1 MQTERRG
8 KRYSPIR
15 VPFRRVSHLRSRGKC
30 LYTSLV
36 TVSEKTDVGSIYDPQ
51 TGRKIS
57 IQSTTRLCFLSARI
71 KGNVTRVSFP
81 TIFLEQATI
90 FFLISNSLFLNKFP
104 NNNIVNL
111 EIDET
116 N

>member
-8 KRYSPIR
+8 KRYSPIPIR
-15 VPFRRVSHLRSRGKC
+15 VPFRRVSHLRSRAKC

-57 IQSTTRLCFLSARI
+57 ILDPVYYSTLFFIREDKGKCNTRFFSIDFSRLD
-71 KGNVTRVSFP
+71 V
-81 TIFLEQATI
+81 EQATI
-90 FFLISNSLFLNKFP
+90 FFFFISKIP
-104 NNNIVNL
+104 
-111 EIDET
+111 
-116 N
+116 

>member
-8 KRYSPIR
+8 KRYSPIPIR
-15 VPFRRVSHLRSRGKC
+15 VPFRRVSHLRSRAKC

-57 IQSTTRLCFLSARI
+57 ILDPVYYSTLFFIRFSIDFSRLDI
-71 KGNVTRVSFP
+71 
-81 TIFLEQATI
+81 EQATI
-90 FFLISNSLFLNKFP
+90 FFLYPKFL

-111 EIDET
+111 EINET